1 MNKVCQYLPDAC
13 RSTSV
18 LPESLPPWSRVVPD
32 VSVLTWYSFGFIERY
47 SLTSAARGKAG
58 YCLVSTFS
66 IETLV
71 HFLMREMVYDVPLI
85 HIKWYAS
92 FVT

>member
-1 MNKVCQYLPDAC
+1 MPY
-13 RSTSV
+13 
-18 LPESLPPWSRVVPD
+18 

-47 SLTSAARGKAG
+47 SLTSAAGGKAG

-71 HFLMREMVYDVPLI
+71 HFLMREMVYDVQFYPYKMVCI
-85 HIKWYAS
+85 FCHS
-92 FVT
+92 VNHVFCG